1 MQVRVLRCTSASH
14 PHNPTTQRSEQREK
28 EKNKPRC
35 LTFFLLLFFFFP
47 LSLFPPLFQDF
58 PLEVITERN
67 LTRPGGGGERFA
79 GGAEQEQKPRERC

>member
-1 MQVRVLRCTSASH
+1 MQPAEASEGELGHHLEH
-14 PHNPTTQRSEQREK
+14 PRG
-28 EKNKPRC
+28 
-35 LTFFLLLFFFFP
+35 LFFFFFP